1 MQEFRDEFNEH
12 RIDKLEERVDII
24 ADSISNE
31 WDHNLTM
38 FKDVMEV
45 LETIQ
50 SITENLDDR
59 ARRLESIVLF
69 KEEEDS

>member
-1 MQEFRDEFNEH
+1 MQEFRDEWNEH
-12 RIDKLEERVDII
+12 RIDKLEKRVDILT
-24 ADSISNE
+24 DSISNE

-38 FKDVMEV
+38 FKDVMEA

-50 SITENLDDR
+50 SITENLDER
-59 ARRLESIVLF
+59 VRRLESIVLF